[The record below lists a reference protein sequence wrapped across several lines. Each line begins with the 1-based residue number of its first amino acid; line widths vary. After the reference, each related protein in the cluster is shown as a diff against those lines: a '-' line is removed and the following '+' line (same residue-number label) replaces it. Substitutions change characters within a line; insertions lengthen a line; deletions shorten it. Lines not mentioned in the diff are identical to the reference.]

1 MHKVTAEKL
10 NQSSF
15 YKAHERH
22 LAFWRILYLKIARD
36 FENLNN
42 GI

>member
-1 MHKVTAEKL
+1 MHKVTAGKL